1 MADKLGPKADS
12 EDAPPK
18 EFAEKVESAEV
29 IKPEFFVSAL
39 TLATRHQ
46 SYHEPIID
54 GLLRRREVMTLVST
68 SKRGKTWGVMDLGI
82 NLAIGRPWFGMPTKK
97 CRTLIVDS
105 ELHAPSLGMRLKGV
119 VAARGIEWAEIMGNL
134 IYVPLREIG
143 LMDIVELSRQ
153 ITASGEEFDA
163 IILDPIYRL
172 YPAGMNENDNHLMAS
187 LYSTIDGLAKS
198 LKAAIIL
205 VHHPTKGNQS
215 SKDIIEVGAG
225 AGSMTR
231 ATDVHLIFRQ
241 HTDPDAVTMEAVTRT
256 FPQPEKRCLRWQY
269 PVWVEAPELDPN
281 DLYVPQRKNGN
292 GRKEEALPEKEAD
305 ITGHELADRFLT
317 AEKQSAR
324 AIYQAVNAAGI
335 RLGEKSVRDLLNSA
349 VISGFATEIAGPR
362 SSKTYVKGGGLFNQ
376 MGAQDVS
383 PEDDQAAPAP

>member
-1 MADKLGPKADS
+1 MADERRPKADD
-12 EDAPPK
+12 EDVPPEK
-18 EFAEKVESAEV
+18 FDEKVDQAEV
-29 IKPEFFVSAL
+29 VKHPFFTSAAN
-39 TLATRHQ
+39 LAVKSQ
-46 SYHEPIID
+46 DYHEYIID
-54 GLLRRREVMTLVST
+54 GLVRRREIMTLVST

-82 NLAIGRPWFGMPTKK
+82 NLAVGRPWFGMPTRKS
-97 CRTLIVDS
+97 RTLVVDS
-105 ELHAPSLGMRLKGV
+105 ELHAATIGMRLKAV
-119 VAARGIEWAEIMGNL
+119 VAARGIEWAEIMDNL
-134 IYVPLREIG
+134 MYVPLREIG
-143 LMDIVELSRQ
+143 LMDIVEVSRQ
-153 ITASGEEFDA
+153 IEARGEKFDA
-163 IILDPIYRL
+163 IIIDPIYRL

-198 LKAAIIL
+198 QKCAIIL

-215 SKDIIEVGAG
+215 AKDIIEVGAG

-241 HTDPDAVTMEAVTRT
+241 HTDPDAVTMESVVRT
-256 FPQPEKRCLRWQY
+256 FIQPQKRCLRWQY

-292 GRKEEALPEKEAD
+292 GRKEETPPEKEAD

-335 RLGEKSVRDLLNSA
+335 KLGEKSVRDLLNSA

-376 MGAQDVS
+376 PAPDAQ
-383 PEDDQAAPAP
+383 PEDADTLPAP